1 MAYRSSA
8 TTGTDNTNSLVATAP
23 AGIVS
28 GDILIA
34 GLTQDDTGSTIG
46 APSGWT
52 VVSTQNVTNGDTS
65 TFAWAWK
72 LAGGSEPGTYTF
84 TGTAGANMAA
94 VIAAYSGR
102 NSSPI
107 ETSTTNNPNSASP
120 PSSPVTVTGTGFT
133 TANIDDIVWIGGLDT
148 NGGDGSWTAPSGM
161 TLRTEVSGAGNFTA
175 MGLCDATQG
184 SAGVVA
190 NQSGTWTLSAA
201 SGNYVAF
208 LIALKPPGGAV
219 RHKNRMGLLGV
230 G

>member
-8 TTGTDNTNSLVATAP
+8 PTESDNSNSLVATAP
-23 AGIVS
+23 AGIVA

-34 GLTQDDTGSTIG
+34 GITQDDTGVTFG

-52 VVSTQNVTNGDTS
+52 IVSTQNVTNGDTS

-84 TGTAGANMAA
+84 TGTSGFNMAA

-102 NSSPI
+102 ASSPI
-107 ETSTTNNPNSASP
+107 ETSTVNNPNSGSP
-120 PSSPVTVTGTGFT
+120 PSSPVTVTATGFT
-133 TANIDDIVWIGGLDT
+133 TSYIDDIVWICGVDT

-161 TLRTEVSGAGNFTA
+161 TKRSEVSGSGNFTA
-175 MGLCDATQG
+175 MAICDFSQS

-190 NQSGTWTLSAA
+190 DQSGTWTQSSAA
-201 SGNYVAF
+201 GNFVGF
-208 LIALKPPGGAV
+208 LIALKPSSAPAPFLMNW
-219 RHKNRMGLLGV
+219 KT
-230 G
+230 